1 MKTVLLVDDES
12 RLLISIRMGM
22 KAYAERFSLLT
33 AANGHEAIELLAAHP
48 VDLVVTDL
56 RMPEVDGFALLAHI
70 SGNYPFLPTIVM
82 TAFSSPEIEERIDRA
97 GSLVLLEKPLDF
109 DQLAEAILDGLA
121 RSEKEGSITGF
132 SLASFMQLL
141 AGERKTCLLQVE
153 GARGGDGLV
162 YFEDGEPVAAIAG
175 GLQGEEAV
183 HALLLLDHVRLT
195 FGRTPTRNVRRT
207 IFMPLMHLLLE
218 GMRRRDERDMQFS
231 QTRQVED
238 GGGDGSSSGTG
249 C

>member
-12 RLLISIRMGM
+12 RLLTSIRMGL
-22 KAYAERFSLLT
+22 KAYFDHFSLLT
-33 AANGHEAIELLAAHP
+33 AANGREAMDILSARP

-56 RMPEVDGFALLAHI
+56 RMPEVDGFALLSHI

-82 TAFSSPEIEERIDRA
+82 TAFSCPEIEERVDGA
-97 GSLVLLEKPLDF
+97 GSLILLEKPLDF
-109 DQLAEAILDGLA
+109 GRLAEAILDGLA

-153 GARGGDGLV
+153 GASGGDGLV
-162 YFEDGEPVAAIAG
+162 YFEEGDPFAAVAG
-175 GLQGEEAV
+175 DLRGEEAI

-195 FGRTPTRNVRRT
+195 FGRTPTRKVRRT
-207 IFMPLMHLLLE
+207 IFTPLMHLLLE
-218 GMRRRDERDMQFS
+218 GMQRRDERDSHVS
-231 QTRQVED
+231 QTPQAEE
-238 GGGDGSSSGTG
+238 GGGDGSFSEP
-249 C
+249 CC

>member
-12 RLLISIRMGM
+12 RLLTSIRMGL
-22 KAYAERFSLLT
+22 KAYSEHFSLLT
-33 AANGHEAIELLAAHP
+33 ATNGREAMEVLATCP

-70 SGNYPFLPTIVM
+70 SRSYPFLPTIVM
-82 TAFSSPEIEERIDRA
+82 TAFSSPEIEERADRA

-109 DQLAEAILDGLA
+109 SRLAAAVFDGLA
-121 RSEKEGSITGF
+121 RSEKEGCITGF

-153 GARGGDGLV
+153 GADGGAGLI
-162 YFEDGEPVAAIAG
+162 YFEEGDPVAAFAG

-207 IFMPLMHLLLE
+207 IVTPLMHLLLE
-218 GMRRRDERDMQFS
+218 GMRLRDEREMRHPLNPG
-231 QTRQVED
+231 TGD
-238 GGGDGSSSGTG
+238 GGGDGSTSEP
-249 C
+249 CC